1 MSALL
6 IKMKLASLPDGLTS
20 KSLFGV
26 GFLASIGF
34 TMSLF
39 VTNLAFHNPEYEL
52 QAKLGIFAASLIGGI
67 LGYVLL
73 VKKNTKISITN
84 S

>member
-1 MSALL
+1 M
-6 IKMKLASLPDGLTS
+6 TY

-26 GFLASIGF
+26 GLLASIGF

-39 VTNLAFHNPEYEL
+39 VTGLAFNNPEYEL

-67 LGYVLL
+67 LGFIIL
-73 VKKNTKISITN
+73 KNSKN
-84 S
+84 SFT